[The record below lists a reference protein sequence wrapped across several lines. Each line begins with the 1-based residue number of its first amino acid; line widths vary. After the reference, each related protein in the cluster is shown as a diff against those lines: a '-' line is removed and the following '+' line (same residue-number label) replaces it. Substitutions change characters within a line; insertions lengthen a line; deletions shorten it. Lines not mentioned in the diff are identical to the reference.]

1 MELSRVPL
9 ACESVLRAGGSA
21 PPDTPEQ
28 ACMMAQPVTDIVETD
43 GMGELRVEQRHHMA
57 RCGERPRPGF
67 DPVLARQLGDQVAGN
82 KVANLRENTEF
93 RPGG

>member
-1 MELSRVPL
+1 
-9 ACESVLRAGGSA
+9 
-21 PPDTPEQ
+21 
-28 ACMMAQPVTDIVETD
+28 MMAQPVTDIVETD

-67 DPVLARQLGDQVAGN
+67 DPVLARQLGNQVAGN